1 MSDLKTQIFS
11 IIKKRPCSIST
22 RFGGHQLGYVNDNV
36 RYLIGI
42 DRQHGGHFVCT
53 LDINKSLDIEPLMF
67 KDSTFRKIELTEK
80 EYMDLKWSIEAW
92 KEQMEEQDLEEF
104 KDFAESEPGT
114 MDDLLHD

>member
-1 MSDLKTQIFS
+1 MDILPDYTAGRHKTYPGNDLVFADETI
-11 IIKKRPCSIST
+11 RT
-22 RFGGHQLGYVNDNV
+22 
-36 RYLIGI
+36 
-42 DRQHGGHFVCT
+42 
-53 LDINKSLDIEPLMF
+53 
-67 KDSTFRKIELTEK
+67 IELTEK

>member
-11 IIKKRPCSIST
+11 VIKKRPCSIAT
-22 RFGGHQLGYVNDNV
+22 RFGGYQLGYINDNV
-36 RYLIGI
+36 AYVVGI
-42 DRQHGGHFVCT
+42 DRHDGQFVCT
-53 LDINKSLDIEPLMF
+53 LDVNKDLDKEPLMF
-67 KDSTFRKIELTEK
+67 KDSTFRKVELTEK

-92 KEQMEEQDLEEF
+92 REQIEEQDLEEF